1 MEIWKEIK
9 DYPNY
14 MVSNLGRV
22 KSLNYNRTG
31 VEQIRKLKKNDKGYL
46 SINLSKNNNVKW
58 FFVHRLEAIAFDL
71 PIPEHLKNI
80 PIEKLEINHKDENPQ
95 NNYLDNIEWTDSKGN
110 KDWGDYKKRLSES
123 LKKYERTEEHKRK
136 IAAANVNGKLSKPVL
151 QIDQLTDT
159 IIAEFPSASEVERQL
174 GYKQGNISNCCN
186 GRQNTCGGY
195 KWKYK
200 QDKKEKEAAS
210 SEKDC
215 N

>member
-80 PIEKLEINHKDENPQ
+80 PIEKIVNKLQHMVLSGNIQKRQDIQ
-95 NNYLDNIEWTDSKGN
+95 NWKRIK
-110 KDWGDYKKRLSES
+110 KKKRQHP
-123 LKKYERTEEHKRK
+123 LKKTA
-136 IAAANVNGKLSKPVL
+136 I
-151 QIDQLTDT
+151 
-159 IIAEFPSASEVERQL
+159 
-174 GYKQGNISNCCN
+174 KQYI
-186 GRQNTCGGY
+186 
-195 KWKYK
+195 
-200 QDKKEKEAAS
+200 
-210 SEKDC
+210 
-215 N
+215 

>member
-71 PIPEHLKNI
+71 PIPEYLKNI

-95 NNYLDNIEWTDSKGN
+95 NNHLDNIEWTDSKGN

-136 IAAANVNGKLSKPVL
+136 IAAANVNGKLSKTVL
-151 QIDQLTDT
+151 KIDKDT
-159 IIAEFPSASEVERQL
+159 NEVIAEFPSASEVERQL
-174 GYKQGNISNCCN
+174 GYKKGYISMCC
-186 GRQNTCGGY
+186 RKRRNTAYGF

-200 QDKKEKEAAS
+200 
-210 SEKDC
+210 EKDC

>member
-1 MEIWKEIK
+1 MKMEIWKEIK

-95 NNYLDNIEWTDSKGN
+95 NNHLDNIEWTDSKGN

-151 QIDQLTDT
+151 QIDKDT
-159 IIAEFPSASEVERQL
+159 NEVIAEFPSASEVERQL
-174 GYKQGNISNCCN
+174 GYSQGNISLCCN
-186 GRQNTCGGY
+186 GKQNTAYCF

-200 QDKKEKEAAS
+200 
-210 SEKDC
+210 EKDC